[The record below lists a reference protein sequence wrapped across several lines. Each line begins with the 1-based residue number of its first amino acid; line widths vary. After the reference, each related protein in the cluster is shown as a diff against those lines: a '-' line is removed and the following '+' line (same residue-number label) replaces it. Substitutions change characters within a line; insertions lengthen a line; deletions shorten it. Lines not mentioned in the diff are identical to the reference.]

1 MYMLQ
6 TGRHDNFG
14 STNRTG
20 CKKCELKGMIELSLC
35 KYTLLRMNK
44 VLYAAFAIRTWI
56 DVSFQEKTTL
66 SSFKDDNRFS

>member
-1 MYMLQ
+1 
-6 TGRHDNFG
+6 
-14 STNRTG
+14 
-20 CKKCELKGMIELSLC
+20 MIELSLC

-66 SSFKDDNRFS
+66 SSFNDDNRFS